1 MTYGLLG
8 EKLSHSYSP
17 RIHSMLGNY
26 TYELFAVP
34 KEELDAFLTGGD
46 FLGLN
51 VTIPYKKAV
60 IPYLADM
67 SPAARKL
74 GSVNTI
80 LRREDGSLW
89 GDNTDYGGFR
99 YLLRGKEALVRGKKA
114 LVLGSGGASVTVVQ
128 VLRDM
133 GADEVIVISRSGEN
147 NYDNL
152 DRHAD
157 AQLIVNTTPVGMY
170 PEVGVSPVDL
180 GQFPRLGCV
189 VDIIYNPA
197 KTAFMLQAEA
207 MGIPAVGGLAMLVA
221 QAKYAADLFTG
232 KKQKDAVI
240 EKIRQK
246 INGEM
251 KNIVLIGMPGCG
263 KSIIG
268 KRLAALLGREWIDI
282 DEEIVKAAGK
292 TIPEI
297 FSEDGEDA
305 FRRLETKCVASAGA
319 KSGCVISTGGGV
331 VTRAENKDLLRQNG
345 TVVYIR
351 REMSKTY
358 RSQLSS
364 GQSNTQQSRP
374 LLAKHTPEELAR
386 QRMPMYL
393 AWSDIKILNIG
404 INETAWQLISF
415 LHLSPAKKK
424 KRK

>member
-26 TYELFAVP
+26 TYELFAIP
-34 KEELDAFLTGGD
+34 KDELDAFLTGGD

-60 IPYLADM
+60 IPYLSDM
-67 SPAARKL
+67 SPTARKL

-99 YLLRGKEALVRGKKA
+99 YLLRGKESLVRGKKA

-133 GADEVIVISRSGEN
+133 GAGEVLVISRSGEN
-147 NYDNL
+147 NYNNL

-180 GQFPRLGCV
+180 KLFPRLGCV

-197 KTAFMLQAEA
+197 KTAFMLQAES

-232 KKQKDAVI
+232 KKQKDAII
-240 EKIRQK
+240 EKIRKK
-246 INGEM
+246 INSEM

-268 KRLAALLGREWIDI
+268 KRLAVLLGREWIDI
-282 DEEIVKAAGK
+282 DEEIVRAAGK
-292 TIPEI
+292 SIPEI
-297 FSEDGEDA
+297 FSEDGEEA
-305 FRRLETKCVASAGA
+305 FRRLETKCVAAAGA

-358 RSQLSS
+358 KNQLSA
-364 GQSNTQQSRP
+364 GQTDAQQSRP
-374 LLAKHTPEELAR
+374 LLAKHTPEELAQ

-404 INETAWQLISF
+404 ISETAWQLISF

-424 KRK
+424 KRQ